1 MSQNICTSYRL
12 QSQGIMV
19 LEEFEKDETN
29 IWGMGKKY

>member
-12 QSQGIMV
+12 QSQGVMV

-29 IWGMGKKY
+29 IRGMGKKY